1 MQTYLYPD
9 APVAVVERPS
19 PHRLPAAVLR
29 LHNIDPIAIFCGA
42 EIPITPSDI
51 CEVDYGRRSWSVQML
66 PEEPNPSLG
75 TSAKAPVTRRSNG
88 CGARVHSLVRLTWHE
103 KEQCW
108 YGGTEG
114 VAATVL
120 HLETRYFS
128 PAVAEFLGLR
138 NGDAGKAHCGCAIS
152 GVGCAVCGNPL
163 GTLRNFCITH
173 APLDVST
180 ARRDA
185 YLFIFSAVS
194 LAPKPTEK
202 VRGGPSLLQWRCP
215 GFSACAVFI
224 MSLTVAHTQSVFSQ
238 VSPLPAPVS
247 YKLHTAIHTPYP
259 VCNSVAR
266 PPKRGAAFRDER
278 GGGDWDDVG

>member
-29 LHNIDPIAIFCGA
+29 LHNIDSIAIFCGA

-108 YGGTEG
+108 YGGTDG

-185 YLFIFSAVS
+185 YLFIFSAVKS
-194 LAPKPTEK
+194 AWWAQPSAMEMSWIQC
-202 VRGGPSLLQWRCP
+202 VRCIHHVLDSSPHAIC
-215 GFSACAVFI
+215 
-224 MSLTVAHTQSVFSQ
+224 FSQ